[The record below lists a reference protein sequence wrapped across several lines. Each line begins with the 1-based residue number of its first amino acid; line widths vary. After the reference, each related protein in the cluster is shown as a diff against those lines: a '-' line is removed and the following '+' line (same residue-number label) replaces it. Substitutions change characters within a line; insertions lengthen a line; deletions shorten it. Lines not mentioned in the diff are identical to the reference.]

1 MQPGAARHA
10 KKPRRRALRATAW
23 GASIAV
29 TLALVAPAPAEAAPK
44 PSRKELTAQQKKLA
58 DQAEQLSE
66 QYNGLRE
73 RLKQAQ
79 RAAQVS
85 NAGAKRQKAA
95 LDQAQ
100 AKLAQV
106 AADAYKNGG
115 GIDPTANFAASGD
128 PQAVL
133 DQSATLNYFA
143 NQNSSRVTQL
153 LQTMQAAERARK
165 SAEARASQVRQLT
178 DEAGKK
184 RKTLQAK
191 IKKVERQLGTGSPKT
206 GKAGPTPNVSSGGAS
221 AKAMGAVR
229 AALSQLGV
237 PYSWGGGTASGPSYG
252 TAQGANIKGFD
263 CSGLTLYAYAQV
275 GISLGHYTGSQFT
288 AGTRVSESQLKPGDL
303 VFFYS
308 DLHHMG
314 MYIGNGKMVH
324 APKTGDV
331 VKITPI
337 SYLPFAGGVR
347 VA

>member
-1 MQPGAARHA
+1 MQPGAAEHSRM
-10 KKPRRRALRATAW
+10 PRRRAFKATAW

-44 PSRKELTAQQKKLA
+44 PSRKELTAQQRKLA
-58 DQAEQLSE
+58 NQAEQLSE

-85 NAGAKRQKAA
+85 KASAQRQKAA

-100 AKLAQV
+100 TKLAQV
-106 AADAYKNGG
+106 AADAYKNDTV
-115 GIDPTANFAASGD
+115 DPTVNFASSGD

-178 DEAGKK
+178 AEASKK
-184 RKTLQAK
+184 RKELQAK
-191 IKKVERQLGTGSPKT
+191 LKKVERQLGKSTSTGKT
-206 GKAGPTPNVSSGGAS
+206 GPAPNVSSGGAS

-275 GISLGHYTGSQFT
+275 GISLGHYTGSQYS
-288 AGTRVSESQLKPGDL
+288 AGTHVSQSQLKPGDL

-324 APKTGDV
+324 APQTGDV
-331 VKITPI
+331 VKIAPI
-337 SYLPFAGGVR
+337 AGRPFAGGVR
-347 VA
+347 LA